1 VVGGRVG
8 RGIVTVGGRVVG
20 GATVTVGG
28 RVVGVATVGGVG
40 AIDVTVGGAGVGVG
54 ELRVVCP
61 AESSAVAVVADTSA
75 PDGTSGTLPPEGAGP
90 SSVVSDAPAASR
102 SAADPLLGLV

>member
-1 VVGGRVG
+1 VGDDVVGGTVG

-40 AIDVTVGGAGVGVG
+40 AIEVTVGVGV
-54 ELRVVCP
+54 LRVGCSGV
-61 AESSAVAVVADTSA
+61 STMVSVVAGTTG
-75 PDGTSGTLPPEGAGP
+75 PDDTSGTLPLDGAEP
-90 SSVVSDAPAASR
+90 SSVVSDASPASR
-102 SAADPLLGLV
+102 SLRGEL

>member
-1 VVGGRVG
+1 VGDDVVGGTVG

-54 ELRVVCP
+54 ALRVGCSGV
-61 AESSAVAVVADTSA
+61 STMVSVVAGATG
-75 PDGTSGTLPPEGAGP
+75 PDDTSGTLPLDGAEP
-90 SSVVSDAPAASR
+90 SSVVSDASPASR
-102 SAADPLLGLV
+102 SLRGEL